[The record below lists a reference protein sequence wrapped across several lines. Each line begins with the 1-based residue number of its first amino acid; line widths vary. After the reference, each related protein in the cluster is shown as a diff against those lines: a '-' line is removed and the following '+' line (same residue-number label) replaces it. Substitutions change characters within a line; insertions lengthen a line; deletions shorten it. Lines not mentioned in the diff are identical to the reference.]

1 MKRLLGS
8 ALAGALCLGL
18 AFAADPPKPAESKD
32 SAESILKEMIDRINE
47 LGDQLTKVTDEKTAK
62 ESKKKIEETCTKLN
76 ALKDRAEKLRK
87 DKDEAKKFEDPKLEE
102 KYKTQLESAAKKLAT
117 EGERLK
123 AQPYG
128 KEILTAIAAK
138 GTPAAGPTPTAPVA
152 PPSKE

>member
-8 ALAGALCLGL
+8 ALVGALCLGL

-32 SAESILKEMIDRINE
+32 SAESILKEMIERINE
-47 LGDQLTKVTDEKTAK
+47 LGDQMAKVTDEKTAK
-62 ESKKKIEETCTKLN
+62 DSKKQIEDTCKKLN
-76 ALKDRAEKLRK
+76 ALKDRADKLRK

-102 KYKTQLESAAKKLAT
+102 KYKTQLESAAKKLAS

-128 KEILTAIAAK
+128 KEILAVIAAK
-138 GTPAAGPTPTAPVA
+138 GVPAAGPTPTAPA
-152 PPSKE
+152 PPVPKD